1 MPYIKIDGN
10 RVTLAGM
17 VQPDEDWVLYEG
29 DIPQGTDHIWDEATG
44 TVQLSPEYMESEKT
58 EAISNLKQNRETSL
72 QALTHTFSTGEVVQV
87 RPQDLPNFQIAIS
100 LGASEDWVMADD
112 TVVNLT
118 VAQMQEA
125 MDSGIAQ
132 GKVIW
137 KTYTADLKAII

>member
-1 MPYIKIDGN
+1 MDGVAIMKYFKDSN
-10 RVTLAGM
+10 NNIFFFDSVEEQM
-17 VQPDEDWVLYEG
+17 QHQPDL
-29 DIPQGTDHIWDEATG
+29 IQITDAEKDSILAP
-44 TVQLSPEYMESEKT
+44 SPAELKA
-58 EAISNLKQNRETSL
+58 EAISTLKQNRETSL